1 MKSTTNVKIGGAM
14 TDDHLAQ
21 LLMAIG
27 IDGHGRQEAHLSGFG
42 CVTKTLCTGDYP
54 SARGGS
60 RP

>member
-1 MKSTTNVKIGGAM
+1 M